1 MKRIVLLLLLL
12 CAATQLHAQYAP
24 VDSLGRDTRNQ
35 IEGRR
40 LIRTG
45 QSTLLAGGIAT
56 VALLFVWLYLLS
68 LILITDAFVDRS
80 LASSKGLSEE

>member
-40 LIRTG
+40 LIRIG
-45 QSTLLAGGIAT
+45 
-56 VALLFVWLYLLS
+56 W
-68 LILITDAFVDRS
+68 AF
-80 LASSKGLSEE
+80 